1 MGGSLLGRVKPFV
14 IEIQV
19 SHGTEKQLNGRKGK
33 QNSESMEEQNARK
46 FMGSAKHLKGIDR
59 K

>member
-14 IEIQV
+14 RGIQV

-33 QNSESMEEQNARK
+33 QKSESMEEQNARK
-46 FMGSAKHLKGIDR
+46 FLGSVKHLKGIDR

>member
-33 QNSESMEEQNARK
+33 QNSEYERTECQEV
-46 FMGSAKHLKGIDR
+46 LGIC
-59 K
+59 